1 MKIAFV
7 TDYFKKSGLG
17 NYLRSKYIYDFFKK
31 NKNYK
36 VDFYILSKKI
46 KKKKIYDLI
55 VLDLPNKYYNI
66 SSIIKNFSKLGT
78 KVIGLDYNFKTKID
92 YNIGIF
98 LRSEYAKKNYISLKY
113 AIIRKEILNNKSEI
127 NRDLFFISIGSSD
140 INNIRKKILDLFKPF
155 FPELFLSGKIDIKN
169 NYNRQKKYLKSM
181 TSCSLAASNSGTT
194 LIELLF
200 LKKIVFSYPQNNL
213 ELKFANFLKK
223 KGYKIF
229 INKFDIKKRTINTL
243 IKLKQNNKSI
253 DQYGLNRV
261 SKIILYIYNEQQ
273 KSKTSPP

>member
-1 MKIAFV
+1 MKIIFV

-17 NYLRSKYIYDFFKK
+17 NYLRSKYIYDFLKKK
-31 NKNYK
+31 NYE
-36 VDFYILSKKI
+36 VDFCILSKKI
-46 KKKKIYDLI
+46 IKKKIYDLI

-66 SSIIKNFSKLGT
+66 LSIIKNFSKLGT

-98 LRSEYAKKNYISLKY
+98 LRSKYANKNYISLKY

-140 INNIRKKILDLFKPF
+140 INNIRKKILNLFKPF
-155 FPELFLSGKIDIKN
+155 FSDLFLSGKLDIKKD
-169 NYNRQKKYLKSM
+169 YIRQKKYLKSM

-194 LIELLF
+194 LLELIF
-200 LKKIVFSYPQNNL
+200 LKKIVFTYPQNIL

-229 INKFDIKKRTINTL
+229 INKFNIKKRTINTL
-243 IKLKQNNKSI
+243 ANLKQNSRLI
-253 DQYGLNRV
+253 DQNGVNRI
-261 SKIILYIYNEQQ
+261 STIILNTYN
-273 KSKTSPP
+273 KRKFK

>member
-1 MKIAFV
+1 MKIVFV

-17 NYLRSKYIYDFFKK
+17 NYLRSKYIFNFFKK
-31 NKNYK
+31 NKNYE
-36 VDFYILSKKI
+36 VDFCVLSKIK

-98 LRSEYAKKNYISLKY
+98 LRSKYAKKNYISLKY
-113 AIIRKEILNNKSEI
+113 AIIREEILNNKSEI

-140 INNIRKKILDLFKPF
+140 INNIREKILNLFKPF
-155 FPELFLSGKIDIKN
+155 FPDLFLSGKLDIKN
-169 NYNRQKKYLKSM
+169 NYIRQKKYLKSM

-194 LIELLF
+194 LLELLF
-200 LKKIVFSYPQNNL
+200 LKKVVFTYPQNIL

-229 INKFDIKKRTINTL
+229 INKFYITKRTINIL
-243 IKLKQNNKSI
+243 AKLKQNNRLI
-253 DQYGLNRV
+253 DEYGVNRISTVVLN
-261 SKIILYIYNEQQ
+261 IYNER
-273 KSKTSPP
+273 KFK